1 MKLYRINNLHCKRRI
16 IMPTCKSVFLGD
28 VAITKKGL
36 NNLFKPFNCD
46 LGNHLTNKILVN
58 FLASRVF

>member
-1 MKLYRINNLHCKRRI
+1 
-16 IMPTCKSVFLGD
+16 MPTCKSVFLGD